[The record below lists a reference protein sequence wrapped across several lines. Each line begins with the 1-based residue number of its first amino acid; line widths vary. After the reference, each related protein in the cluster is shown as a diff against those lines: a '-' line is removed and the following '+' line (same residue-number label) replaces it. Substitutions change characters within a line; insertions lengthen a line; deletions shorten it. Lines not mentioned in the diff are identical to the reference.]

1 MMRTTCCRWS
11 HYPPKPWG
19 PSLRLG
25 SHPSPWYLASFLQMA
40 CREAHTATLFPQ
52 MLFQPDKKKHT
63 LIGQGCICKAWAGWA
78 SLKTASWR
86 KDDHHKTSPQPPGTS
101 GSHSSCTYHSCRALS
116 SHLALWGPHL
126 LNWGSHFM
134 GSDKSGRPPD
144 NTFLILLFSYW
155 QLCQCFSH
163 ENKIPKAPTVQLH

>member
-1 MMRTTCCRWS
+1 MRSLIKIRISSQPLILSIFSADGLSWS
-11 HYPPKPWG
+11 
-19 PSLRLG
+19 
-25 SHPSPWYLASFLQMA
+25 SHCYFISSNAISARQ
-40 CREAHTATLFPQ
+40 
-52 MLFQPDKKKHT
+52 KKHT